1 MLLKFFQKAMAHK
14 ILSGFVVIL
23 VALGAY
29 WGYKFFKG
37 DAVETRYVLA
47 AVEKG
52 TLIASVSGSGQVS
65 ASDQIDLTAKASGEI
80 TYLNVK
86 KGSEV
91 KSGALLA
98 QLDSSDAQ
106 KSVRDAESNLASAK
120 LSLEKLKQPT
130 DELTILQA
138 ENSLLAA
145 KESKKNT
152 EEDLVKAYDDGFNSI
167 ANGFLDLPTVMSGL
181 QDLLY
186 ANSYN
191 QNQSNVEYYTNVAK
205 YYDEKVFQY
214 KNDAETAYR
223 AARVAYDKNFSDYK
237 AASRFSEILVIENLI
252 SETYDT
258 TKTIAEAVKSAN
270 NLIQFYQDKLT
281 ERNLDPQSL
290 ADTHLAS
297 LNVYTGKTNTHLSS
311 LFSIQSTIKNSKESI
326 ISSDRTIIEKTASL
340 AELRAGPDA
349 LDIRAQ
355 ELSIKQKEN
364 ALSDAKEKFADYF
377 VKAPFDGV
385 VAETNVKKGDT
396 VSSGVTIATLI
407 TKQKIAEISLN
418 EVDAAKVKVG
428 QKTTLTF
435 DAVEEL
441 SLTGEVIEVDT
452 LGTVS
457 QGVVTYTVKINFD
470 TQDERVKSGM
480 SVSANII
487 TDMKQDVLM
496 APNSAIKFLGETSY
510 VEMPNE
516 TVGTSLVGTNSGI
529 VLTASPR
536 QQTITTG
543 LANDSYTEVVSGLS
557 DGDQIITRTVSASTA
572 NSTSNSSSNRSSSGN
587 IFNMGGGPAAGSV
600 MIRQ

>member
-14 ILSGFVVIL
+14 ILSGFIVIL

-91 KSGALLA
+91 KSGA
-98 QLDSSDAQ
+98 
-106 KSVRDAESNLASAK
+106 
-120 LSLEKLKQPT
+120 
-130 DELTILQA
+130 
-138 ENSLLAA
+138 LLAA

-311 LFSIQSTIKNSKESI
+311 LFSIKSTIKNSKESI

-441 SLTGEVIEVDT
+441 SLTGEVI
-452 LGTVS
+452 
-457 QGVVTYTVKINFD
+457 
-470 TQDERVKSGM
+470 
-480 SVSANII
+480 SVAM
-487 TDMKQDVLM
+487 D
-496 APNSAIKFLGETSY
+496 A
-510 VEMPNE
+510 
-516 TVGTSLVGTNSGI
+516 
-529 VLTASPR
+529 
-536 QQTITTG
+536 
-543 LANDSYTEVVSGLS
+543 
-557 DGDQIITRTVSASTA
+557 
-572 NSTSNSSSNRSSSGN
+572 
-587 IFNMGGGPAAGSV
+587 
-600 MIRQ
+600 